1 MEEKIIARI
10 NQKIA
15 KMVKEFDKTKEYNSI
30 ANAEVDGMI
39 EILELVTGKKYFYD
53 ETGVRER

>member
-39 EILELVTGKKYFYD
+39 EILELVTEKKYFYD